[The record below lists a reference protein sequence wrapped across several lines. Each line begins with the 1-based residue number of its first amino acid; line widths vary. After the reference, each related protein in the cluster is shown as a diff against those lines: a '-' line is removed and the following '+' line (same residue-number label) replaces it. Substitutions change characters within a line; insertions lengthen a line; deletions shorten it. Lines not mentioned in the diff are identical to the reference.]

1 MKNLLDE
8 VDELFDLILRSL
20 IALLLEILLS
30 LPKINLESFVVESER
45 SRVVEESDTFLST
58 LNI

>member
-1 MKNLLDE
+1 MNLLDE
-8 VDELFDLILRSL
+8 VDELFDLILRSF